1 LKIVYQDKAN
11 KARLIEGVI
20 MRKKGSK

>member
-1 LKIVYQDKAN
+1 LKIVYQDEAN